1 MIYGKLESYPGK
13 SHGSVPPPRNDER
26 FLIHEFVF
34 PRREWAKKANAHCGD
49 EEGGTDKA
57 PRSCCSTGASNMT
70 PTNQN
75 VKDVVMSSSADGPM
89 A

>member
-1 MIYGKLESYPGK
+1 MDNWNHTLENHVGSTPQK
-13 SHGSVPPPRNDER
+13 MMRGSV
-26 FLIHEFVF
+26 IHGFVF

-57 PRSCCSTGASNMT
+57 PRSCGSTGASNMT
-70 PTNQN
+70 PTTQN
-75 VKDVVMSSSADGPM
+75 AKDVVMSSSADGPM